1 MPQFTRDGI
10 CFNYRESGTG
20 LPFIF
25 QHGLGADVS
34 QPFSLFQ
41 PPPGIRLIAFDAR
54 AHGQTTPLGPL
65 EKLCFQTFG
74 EDLLALMDH
83 LGIRETI
90 LGGISMGAALALHFT
105 LRWPERVRALVLSRP
120 AWMETPHPWN
130 VTMFSLISSLI
141 RQHGAAQGLEEF
153 QRSPEYADTLARW
166 PDVATSFAQQF
177 LNERAE
183 ETALKLGR
191 IIQDSPHP
199 DRAAWGRVR
208 VPALVLGNERDPVHP
223 IEYAREL
230 TRALPNAEF
239 REITSKAV
247 SVDRHNAD
255 VQRVVEEFLR
265 KNESAVKA
273 AGE

>member
-10 CFNYRESGTG
+10 QFHFEETGSG

-25 QHGLGADVS
+25 QHGLGGDVS
-34 QPFSLFQ
+34 QPFGLFK
-41 PPPGIRLIAFDAR
+41 PPTGLRLIAFDVR
-54 AHGQTTPLGPL
+54 AHGKTTPVGPL

-141 RQHGAAQGLEEF
+141 RKYGAAQGLEEF
-153 QRSPEYADTLARW
+153 QRSPEYADTFARW
-166 PDVATSFAQQF
+166 PEVATSFAQQF

-199 DRAAWGRVR
+199 DRAAWARVR
-208 VPALVLGNERDPVHP
+208 VPALVLGNDRDPVHP
-223 IEYAREL
+223 IEYAQEL
-230 TRALPNAEF
+230 ARAIPGAEF

-247 SVDRHNAD
+247 SLNQHNAD
-255 VQRVVEEFLR
+255 VQREVEEFLR
-265 KNESAVKA
+265 RR
-273 AGE
+273 GLG

>member
-10 CFNYRESGTG
+10 QFHFEEAGLG

-34 QPFSLFQ
+34 QPFGLFK
-41 PPPGIRLIAFDAR
+41 PPPGLRLVAFDAR
-54 AHGQTTPLGPL
+54 AHGKTTPVGPL

-83 LGIRETI
+83 LGLREAI

-120 AWMETPHPWN
+120 AWLETPLPWN
-130 VTMFSLISSLI
+130 VKMFTLISTLL
-141 RQHGAAQGLEEF
+141 RQHGAVQGLVEF
-153 QRSPEYADTLARW
+153 KRSPEYADTLARW
-166 PDVATSFAQQF
+166 PDVAASFAQQF

-199 DRAAWGRVR
+199 DRAAWACVR
-208 VPALVLGNERDPVHP
+208 VPALVLGSERDPVHP

-230 TRALPNAEF
+230 AHALPTAEF

-247 SVDRHNAD
+247 SLDQHHAD
-255 VQRVVEEFLR
+255 VQRAVEEFLR
-265 KNESAVKA
+265 KNESA
-273 AGE
+273 

>member
-10 CFNYRESGTG
+10 QFHFEDTGSG

-25 QHGLGADVS
+25 QHGLGGDVS
-34 QPFSLFQ
+34 QPFGIFK
-41 PPPGIRLIAFDAR
+41 PPTGIRLIAFDTR
-54 AHGQTTPLGPL
+54 AHGRTTPVGPL
-65 EKLCFQTFG
+65 EKLSFHTFG
-74 EDLLALMDH
+74 EDLRALLDH
-83 LGIRETI
+83 LDIRETI
-90 LGGISMGAALALHFT
+90 LGGISMGAALALHST
-105 LRWPERVRALVLSRP
+105 LRWPDRVRALVLSRP
-120 AWMETPHPWN
+120 AWLETPLPWN

-153 QRSPEYADTLARW
+153 KRTPEYADTLARW

-199 DRAAWGRVR
+199 DRAVWARVR

-223 IEYAREL
+223 IEYAQEL
-230 TRALPNAEF
+230 ARAIPGAEF

-247 SVDRHNAD
+247 SLDRHNAD
-255 VQRVVEEFLR
+255 VQRVVEKFLR
-265 KNESAVKA
+265 RHLL
-273 AGE
+273 G